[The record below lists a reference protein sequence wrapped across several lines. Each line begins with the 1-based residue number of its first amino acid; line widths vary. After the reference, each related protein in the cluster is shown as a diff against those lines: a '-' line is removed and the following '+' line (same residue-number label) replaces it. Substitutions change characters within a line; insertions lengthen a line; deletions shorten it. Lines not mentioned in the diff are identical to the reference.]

1 MGMVIKSISNLPYEE
16 QEDCLEQLA
25 SSLSKNLKPIEI
37 DGEIYHIPSEVQ
49 MLIDSLWDLVEKPK
63 DKKY

>member
-1 MGMVIKSISNLPYEE
+1 MGIAIKSISNLSYKE
-16 QEDCLEQLA
+16 QLSCLEQISEA
-25 SSLSKNLKPIEI
+25 FSSNLKPIEI